1 MYENIIKKANDLK
14 GQIVAWR
21 RDFHQ
26 NPELSNHEVQTTAK
40 IAKILTDLGYTVKVG
55 TKGHPGKKDCADD
68 AKISIIADLNE
79 DKAGPRVALRGDIDA
94 LHVAETLDVPF
105 KSVNEGAMHA
115 CGHDAHASML
125 LGAATLLAGMKDELP
140 GKVRLIFQH
149 AEEVCDGALD
159 KINDGCLDGV
169 DAIFGQHIWQPT
181 PNGKIATTRGPLMA
195 SCDGFELV
203 VKGHGSHGSM
213 PHLSHDPVMAAMAV
227 ANAWQTIISR
237 EIDPLQSAVLS
248 VCKVE
253 AGTIFNAIP
262 ETARMLGTTR
272 ALTAEVRKHLAARM
286 EEIAVDVC
294 KAMRCEAQ
302 FTYNW
307 MVAPTVNDKDLAG
320 FAIDTLKGVFGDDVY
335 ECVPTMGAEDFAF
348 YQEKVPGVFMF
359 LGTGSEEKNMNYPHH
374 NSKFTIDE
382 DVLPKGVAA
391 MSILVKAWLDK
402 NAK

>member
-1 MYENIIKKANDLK
+1 
-14 GQIVAWR
+14 
-21 RDFHQ
+21 
-26 NPELSNHEVQTTAK
+26 
-40 IAKILTDLGYTVKVG
+40 
-55 TKGHPGKKDCADD
+55 
-68 AKISIIADLNE
+68 
-79 DKAGPRVALRGDIDA
+79 
-94 LHVAETLDVPF
+94 
-105 KSVNEGAMHA
+105 
-115 CGHDAHASML
+115 
-125 LGAATLLAGMKDELP
+125 
-140 GKVRLIFQH
+140 
-149 AEEVCDGALD
+149 
-159 KINDGCLDGV
+159 
-169 DAIFGQHIWQPT
+169 
-181 PNGKIATTRGPLMA
+181 
-195 SCDGFELV
+195 
-203 VKGHGSHGSM
+203 
-213 PHLSHDPVMAAMAV
+213 
-227 ANAWQTIISR
+227 
-237 EIDPLQSAVLS
+237 
-248 VCKVE
+248 
-253 AGTIFNAIP
+253 
-262 ETARMLGTTR
+262 MLGTTR